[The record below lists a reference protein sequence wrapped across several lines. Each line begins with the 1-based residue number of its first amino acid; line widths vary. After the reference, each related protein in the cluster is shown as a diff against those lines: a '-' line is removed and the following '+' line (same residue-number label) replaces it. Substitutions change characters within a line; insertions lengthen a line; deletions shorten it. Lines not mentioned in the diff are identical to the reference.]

1 MSCDN
6 EVKQSSMYDGWYDTD
21 YTEVLCVNHVME
33 TKCINKKEKPLFL
46 QNQYHFIFQ
55 HKEGQE
61 DQL

>member
-6 EVKQSSMYDGWYDTD
+6 EVKQSSMYDGCYDGD